1 MSDPAGVVERVVMRA
16 DPSELASLRR
26 RVGRAVRAAGA
37 PDDVAVDFEL
47 AVSELAT
54 NVIRH
59 TEASDLLVTVLA
71 TDERWS
77 LEVTRAEDLGDLHG
91 LRLPSEAEHGGRGLL
106 IVRSVMD
113 EVDVVGEPG
122 RRAVRCSRRRTP

>member
-1 MSDPAGVVERVVMRA
+1 MSDPAGTVERVVARA
-16 DPSELASLRR
+16 ETSELASLRR
-26 RVGRAVRAAGA
+26 RVGAAVRAAGA
-37 PDDVAVDFEL
+37 PDDVARDFEL
-47 AVSELAT
+47 VVSELAT

-59 TEASDLLVTVLA
+59 TEAADLIVTVSA

-77 LEVTRAEDLGDLHG
+77 LEVTRADGLGD
-91 LRLPSEAEHGGRGLL
+91 PSLLLAPSRSERGGRGLL

-122 RRAVRCSRRRTP
+122 RRAVRCSRRRT